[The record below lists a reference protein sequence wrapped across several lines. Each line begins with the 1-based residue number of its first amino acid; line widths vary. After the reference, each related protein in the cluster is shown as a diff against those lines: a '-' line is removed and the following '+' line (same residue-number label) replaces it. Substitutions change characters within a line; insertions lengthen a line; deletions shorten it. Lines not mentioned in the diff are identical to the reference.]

1 MRRYQYFW
9 VWMGAFVFLL
19 AVTAI
24 VRLVLEPSYLTLEA
38 REVQNTLKRGQGLLL
53 QNLKTLESTAQDYA
67 WWDDADRFVKGE
79 NPNFIADNFTADSLR
94 NLHVEAIAFFS
105 PTGKLLH
112 ASQLWPQDTR
122 LSTPG
127 PLTLQTLRL
136 YKPGNGLHSTA
147 GMLQIAGRVYL
158 AVSSPVL
165 PTSRNGTPVGY
176 LVMTRRID
184 GPLLESLSQVLG
196 SRMSLRPTAE
206 PAPALQILG
215 PNALL
220 GSLPLHD
227 LNGQTI
233 AQLEV
238 HLPRSV
244 YAQMHQTTNSFMV
257 ALVLLA
263 LLTAGLLHYLLM
275 RLEATQISHLEN
287 ARRYIRQ
294 VEQLAFYDP
303 LTGLANRRLLYQ
315 RGQDELAAAQAIG
328 KPLSL
333 LYLDLDRFKSIN
345 DALGHD
351 VGDELLC
358 KVTERLSQCV
368 RPGDTLARLGG
379 DEFAL
384 LLPQSHEAE
393 AKEVAQRL
401 IEALGQSF
409 RMGEHRLNVGVSVG
423 IASYPEHGNTLGE
436 LLQAAD
442 TAMYRAKALGS
453 GFAFY
458 HPDHNPYS
466 PERLELENDLHTAV
480 RNNLLTLHY
489 QPVLDLRVG
498 QLEGYEALVRWVR
511 KDSEVSPGL
520 FIPLAEEGNLIY
532 TLDQRVLEH
541 SLSQLRSWTTQ
552 GLNPQLSVNLS
563 TQSLHR
569 EGLTQQVEALIT
581 EFGVD
586 PSRVM
591 LEITETAL
599 VADLSRS
606 QAVIRDFQA
615 MGLRIAIDDFG
626 SGYASLGYLRHLPV
640 HRLKIDK
647 SLVWQIGHSR
657 RDEKLLAAILE
668 LGHSLDLEVLA
679 EGVETFDQLEW
690 LRTQGFD
697 YAQGFL
703 IGKPLPPSTAPT
715 HLGLVSVGA
724 G

>member
-38 REVQNTLKRGQGLLL
+38 REVQNTLQRGQGLLL
-53 QNLKTLESTAQDYA
+53 QNLKALESTTQDYA

-127 PLTLQTLRL
+127 PLTLQTLQL

-147 GMLQIAGRVYL
+147 GMLQIAGQVYL

-165 PTSRNGTPVGY
+165 PTSRSGTPVGY

-215 PNALL
+215 PNAVL

-238 HLPRSV
+238 HLPRPV
-244 YAQMHQTTNSFMV
+244 YAQMHQTTDSFMV

-409 RMGEHRLNVGVSVG
+409 RVGEHRLNVGVSVG

-453 GFAFY
+453 GFALY

-466 PERLELENDLHTAV
+466 PERLELENDLLTAV

-679 EGVETFDQLEW
+679 EGVETLDQLEW

-703 IGKPLPPSTAPT
+703 IGKPLPPSIAPT